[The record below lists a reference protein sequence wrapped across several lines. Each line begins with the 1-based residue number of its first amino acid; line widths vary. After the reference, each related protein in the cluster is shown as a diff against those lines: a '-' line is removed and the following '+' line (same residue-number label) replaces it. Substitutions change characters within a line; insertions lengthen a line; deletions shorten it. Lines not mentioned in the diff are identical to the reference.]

1 VIDTLVVP
9 GLSVEDNQELNE
21 LLRQLGSVSGIN
33 ETRRRYFECK
43 QKIRHLGI
51 SIPPQLQSFETVIG
65 WPYKAVKSLASRI
78 KLGGFAVPGGEASDY
93 GIDRIWADNRL
104 AIEAHHAH
112 MSALTYGV
120 SFVAVMAGGEDEPD
134 AVIRTLSPTSSTAL
148 WDANKRRVRSA
159 VSVVAAEAG
168 YPTEFILFLADKV
181 VTAQFVQGRWVVE
194 SEPHGMGRCPVVML
208 AYDSS
213 PEYPFGR
220 SRISQDVLRIT
231 DEAIRTSL
239 RMEVSAEFYSTPQRY
254 VLGADED
261 SFLGPNGEPR
271 TGWEVTIGKLL
282 ALGLNEDDDKP
293 TVGQFPQMSMQPHA
307 EMLKTIA
314 AKFSGATNIPV
325 NALGI
330 IHDNP
335 ASDAA
340 MHTAYLDLNA
350 DAESAHEPF
359 GAAWVDV
366 MRMAVQISQGSAEGL
381 ELLSTKWR
389 DPSTPTKASAADAVT
404 KLVQVGVLPADADV
418 TLEMM
423 GFDQVTIDRV
433 VEHRKRAGAGDR
445 LQQLLAVA
453 QTATG
458 TAPVDAEVVP
468 SGEDPAALRQKFE
481 ALGVA
486 IRAGVD
492 PASAAVAIGL
502 PSLKFT
508 GAVPVSLRLPESEA
522 SGLEDA
528 SGGSGL

>member
-1 VIDTLVVP
+1 MIDTLVVP

-21 LLRQLGSVSGIN
+21 LLRQLGSVAGIN

-43 QKIRHLGI
+43 QKVRHLGI
-51 SIPPQLQSFETVIG
+51 SIPPQLQSFETVLG

-78 KLGGFAVPGGEASDY
+78 KLGGFAVPGGDGSDF

-120 SFVAVMAGGEDEPD
+120 SFVAVMAGGEDEPA

-159 VSVVAAEAG
+159 VSVVSAEGG
-168 YPTEFILFLADKV
+168 YPTEFILLLADKV
-181 VTAQFVQGRWVVE
+181 VTGLFENGRWAID
-194 SEPHGMGRCPVVML
+194 SQPHGMGRCPVVML

-254 VLGADED
+254 VLGADEG
-261 SFLGPNGEPR
+261 SFVGPGGEQR

-366 MRMAVQISQGSAEGL
+366 MRMAVQISQGSTEGL

-404 KLVQVGVLPADADV
+404 KLVQAGVLPPDADV

-453 QTATG
+453 QANPAAATS
-458 TAPVDAEVVP
+458 DAEVVP
-468 SGEDPAALRQKFE
+468 TGEDPAALRQKFE

-486 IRAGVD
+486 IRAGVS
-492 PASAAVAIGL
+492 PESAAEALGL